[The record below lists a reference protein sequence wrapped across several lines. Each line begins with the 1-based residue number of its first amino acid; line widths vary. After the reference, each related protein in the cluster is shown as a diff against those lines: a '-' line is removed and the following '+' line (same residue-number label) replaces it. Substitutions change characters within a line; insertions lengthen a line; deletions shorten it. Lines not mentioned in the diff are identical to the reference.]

1 MVHNRFQVLAEE
13 DGQEGVDDLD
23 FFGGE
28 SDTESLADPQ
38 HDEPDPPMPAIPVN
52 RVQRVVGAFAELDVV
67 DLTEEFERRTRIMRT
82 VPYVMRGAYR
92 EAMRVALDHIS
103 SGRSRSDV
111 LQEERGWKLFLLI
124 PRLLL
129 FRPGR
134 RGLIPK
140 RKLEERAN
148 RFAAGQWLSLL
159 AESNKV
165 ASDGS
170 ATAGEDVPAVTRRR
184 HCAQNDWRLWVN
196 CLPHGELSKEQRLH
210 QAL

>member
-1 MVHNRFQVLAEE
+1 
-13 DGQEGVDDLD
+13 
-23 FFGGE
+23 
-28 SDTESLADPQ
+28 
-38 HDEPDPPMPAIPVN
+38 
-52 RVQRVVGAFAELDVV
+52 
-67 DLTEEFERRTRIMRT
+67 
-82 VPYVMRGAYR
+82 
-92 EAMRVALDHIS
+92 MRVALDHIS
-103 SGRSRSDV
+103 FGRSRFDV

-134 RGLIPK
+134 GGLIPK

-170 ATAGEDVPAVTRRR
+170 VGATRRR
-184 HCAQNDWRLWVN
+184 RRNPSDETKGIARRTIGVS
-196 CLPHGELSKEQRLH
+196 G
-210 QAL
+210 